1 MKRIAGLGS
10 FVLLLFCGTAFGQQK
25 IGHVNTEAIM
35 KQLPDA
41 ADAQRQLDGLV
52 AEWQNEL
59 KGMQSDWQQKFNDYD
74 QKKLIMTDARKAE
87 AEKELRELDKRI
99 AEYRNQK
106 FGQSGDL
113 FQKQNEFM
121 KPVQDR
127 VFKAIEEVAKDEGF
141 DYVLDQSGEILM
153 MYANPRND
161 ITPKVIERLVT
172 VTPVA
177 SDKD

>member
-1 MKRIAGLGS
+1 MKRIAWLGI
-10 FVLLLFCGTAFGQQK
+10 LLVFLCCIAAAQQK

-41 ADAQRQLDGLV
+41 SDAQKQLDALV

-59 KGMQSDWQQKFNDYD
+59 NKMQAEWQKKYDEYD
-74 QKKLIMTDARKAE
+74 QKKLIMTDARRAE
-87 AEKELRELDKRI
+87 SEKELRDLDRRI

-106 FGQSGDL
+106 FGQNGDL

-141 DYVLDQSGEILM
+141 DYILDQGGEILM

-161 ITPKVIERLVT
+161 ITAKVLERLVT
-172 VTPVA
+172 VTPGTQE
-177 SDKD
+177 KQ